1 MNLDALAE
9 EVEEDVRPIYRK
21 IEETALKNQG
31 RVLESFRK
39 AKVSD
44 FHLKGSTGYG
54 YGDEGRRVLEEV
66 YAGVFRTESAL
77 VRGQII
83 SGTHAIALC
92 LYGILRPG
100 NEILAVQ
107 GTPYDTLAETIGLK
121 GKTPGSLLDFG
132 IHYRQ
137 VELLPDG
144 SIDWNGIK
152 SAVNDDTRM
161 VFLQRSCGYRWRRSL
176 TINQMREAIRFI
188 KEIHPP
194 VVIMVD
200 NCYGEFVEAEEPTD
214 AGADLVAGSLIK
226 NPGGGLAPTGG
237 YVVGRNRFVE
247 MAASRWSAPG
257 IAGELGPSPDC
268 QRLFFQGL
276 FMAPHIVSEALK
288 GAVFA
293 ARFFSRLGFVVL
305 PAYDAERT
313 DLVQAIRLESPGM
326 MIAFCYG
333 LQKASP
339 VNSFFIPEPGKVPGY
354 EDPVVMSSGN
364 FVQGASLEL
373 SADGPLRPP
382 YVIYLQGGLSREH
395 VKLAILSAAK
405 EVLKTAK

>member
-1 MNLDALAE
+1 MNLDALAK
-9 EVEEDVRPIYRK
+9 EVEENVRPVYRR
-21 IEETALKNQG
+21 IDETALKNQA
-31 RVLESFRK
+31 RVLASFRK

-77 VRGQII
+77 VRSQII

-100 NEILAVQ
+100 DEILAVQ
-107 GTPYDTLAETIGLK
+107 GTPYDTLAGMIK
-121 GKTPGSLLDFG
+121 SKTPGSLREFG

-144 SIDWNGIK
+144 GIDWNGIK
-152 SAVNDDTRM
+152 SALNNNTRM
-161 VFLQRSCGYRWRRSL
+161 VFLQRSCGYRWRRPL
-176 TINQMREAIRFI
+176 TINQMREVIRFI

-194 VVIMVD
+194 VVVMVD

-237 YVVGRNRFVE
+237 YVVGQNRFVE

-257 IAGELGPSPDC
+257 IAGELGPSPDF

-276 FMAPHIVSEALK
+276 FIAPHVVSEALK
-288 GAVFA
+288 GAVFVA
-293 ARFFSRLGFVVL
+293 QLFSCLGFAVL
-305 PAYDAERT
+305 PAYDAVRT
-313 DLVQAIRLESPGM
+313 DLVQAIRLESPEM
-326 MIAFCYG
+326 MIAFCRG

-339 VNSFFIPEPGKVPGY
+339 VNSFFNPEPGKVPGY
-354 EDPVVMSSGN
+354 EDPVIMAAGN

-405 EVLKTAK
+405 EVLKIAK